1 MTTENLDLSWAPAPR
16 DVIQRFYKAVAE
28 KDAAEITH
36 LVNDAFAEDAV
47 LTVPAPLP
55 HGGVHEGRTRIA
67 RLFSAVATS
76 GSALGPHN
84 LRLIGVVQDEAT
96 AVARLA
102 FEWVGAPEASPLPS
116 RALELWQFRD
126 DRVQSIDAYY
136 WDTTALTSQGA

>member
-1 MTTENLDLSWAPAPR
+1 MTTETLDPSWAPR
-16 DVIQRFYKAVAE
+16 DVIQRFYTAVAE
-28 KDAAEITH
+28 EDAAGTTH
-36 LVNDAFAEDAV
+36 LVDHAFAEDAV

-76 GSALGPHN
+76 GSALCPHD

-102 FEWVGAPEASPLPS
+102 FGWVDGPGAGPLPS

-126 DRVQSIDAYY
+126 GRVRSIDAYY